1 MTSAL
6 PSTTLSVDPAWI
18 DEYGHMNAAH
28 YVGIFDRVG
37 FQLLREVGVGLD
49 YTEATRCGIYTMN
62 VHVAYLREVLAGDPL
77 ALRIRLLEADDK
89 RLLCLMELM
98 QTRDG
103 YVAATME
110 QLSLHVDL
118 ETRRQAV
125 PAGVGAAA
133 GAHGRRARRPAAAGR
148 LSAALAAEAAALSH
162 SG

>member
-1 MTSAL
+1 MTLAL

-118 ETRRQAV
+118 DTRRAKPFPPKLAQRLARTV
-125 PAGVGAAA
+125 AEHAAQPLPQ
-133 GAHGRRARRPAAAGR
+133 GYRRLLPLKPPR
-148 LSAALAAEAAALSH
+148 
-162 SG
+162 

>member
-6 PSTTLSVDPAWI
+6 PSTTLNVDPAWI

-103 YVAATME
+103 YLAATME

-118 ETRRQAV
+118 ETRRAKPFPEDLAQRLARTV
-125 PAGVGAAA
+125 AEHAAQPLPP
-133 GAHGRRARRPAAAGR
+133 GYRRLLPLKPPR
-148 LSAALAAEAAALSH
+148 
-162 SG
+162 